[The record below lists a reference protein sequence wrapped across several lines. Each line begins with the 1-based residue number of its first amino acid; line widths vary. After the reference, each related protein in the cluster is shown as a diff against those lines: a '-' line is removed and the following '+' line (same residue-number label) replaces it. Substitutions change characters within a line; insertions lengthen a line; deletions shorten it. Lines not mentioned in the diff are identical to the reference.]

1 MNVSQLRY
9 FTTVAQLENI
19 SRAAE
24 LLHLSQSSLSKNIA
38 KLEAEL
44 GMPLF
49 DRNRGKLSLNA
60 PGVRFQEC
68 SGLVLRELDMALD
81 DMRLLAT
88 GADFRIK
95 LGTPGACRRLVDC
108 AAAFNREHPGTEF
121 DINCSI
127 ESEEHLDINAFDV
140 LVYPDET
147 RYEKFRGYPFGREKC
162 YLAVPAR
169 SGGGLQ
175 GAVTARSLNGLDLV
189 FLRSGRE
196 HVEYAYRICTALAV
210 RFGSQCFVDSRSL
223 HLQMIAAGMAAGFVP
238 EGESAPY
245 QENRGIRLL
254 PILDERFSRD
264 LLLCFRRDKHLSAL
278 ARSFRDF
285 TLDYF
290 GLDAQQKA

>member
-1 MNVSQLRY
+1 MNISQLRY

-49 DRNRGKLSLNA
+49 DRNSRKLSLNA

-68 SGLVLRELDMALD
+68 SGLILRELEAAME

-95 LGTPGACRRLVDC
+95 IGMPGACRRLVDC
-108 AAAFNREHPGTEF
+108 AAAFDREHPGTEF
-121 DINCSI
+121 DFNCSI
-127 ESEEHLDINAFDV
+127 ESEEHPDINAFDV
-140 LVYPDET
+140 LVYPDEV

-162 YLAVPAR
+162 FLAVPAGMAGDFR
-169 SGGGLQ
+169 
-175 GAVTARSLNGLDLV
+175 GAVTARSLNGLNLV
-189 FLRSGRE
+189 FLRSDRE
-196 HVEYAYRICTALAV
+196 HMEHAHRICSALAV
-210 RFGSQCFVDSRSL
+210 RFGSQCFADSRSL
-223 HLQMIAAGMAAGFVP
+223 HIQMIASGMAAGFVP
-238 EGESAPY
+238 EGESAAY
-245 QENRGIRLL
+245 QENRSIRLL
-254 PILDERFSRD
+254 PILDERFSRN
-264 LLLCFRRDKHLSAL
+264 LMICFRRDKHLSAL

-285 TLDYF
+285 AVDYF
-290 GLDAQQKA
+290 DLKT